1 MAARWLAIG
10 GIIRAMISGQ
20 VNPALQ
26 AVVAVT
32 LIGSA
37 GQRESV
43 EVVLDTGFQGYLVLP
58 PEVINRLEL
67 QDPNPAAFTLA
78 DGQRVQLDSY
88 IATVIW
94 HDRPR
99 LVIVLESE
107 TPLLGTF
114 LLWGNRV
121 CFDLQEG
128 GPVAIEE
135 LSL

>member
-1 MAARWLAIG
+1 MAARWPAIG

-20 VNPALQ
+20 VNHSLQ

-32 LIGSA
+32 IIGSA

-58 PEVINRLEL
+58 PATIRSLGLEYPA
-67 QDPNPAAFTLA
+67 QDGFTLA
-78 DGQRVQLDSY
+78 DGQRVQLDTY

-114 LLWGNRV
+114 LLWGSRV
-121 CFDLQEG
+121 CFDLQES
-128 GPVAIEE
+128 GPVTIEE

>member
-1 MAARWLAIG
+1 
-10 GIIRAMISGQ
+10 MISGQ
-20 VNPALQ
+20 VNHALQ

-58 PEVINRLEL
+58 SEVINRLEL
-67 QDPNPAAFTLA
+67 QDPNPAAFILA
-78 DGQRVQLDSY
+78 DGHPAQFDSY

-94 HDRPR
+94 HERPR

-107 TPLLGTF
+107 TPLMGTF
-114 LLWGNRV
+114 LLWGSRV

-128 GPVAIEE
+128 GPVTIEE

>member
-1 MAARWLAIG
+1 
-10 GIIRAMISGQ
+10 MISGQ
-20 VNPALQ
+20 VNHALQ
-26 AVVAVT
+26 AVVDVT

-43 EVVLDTGFQGYLVLP
+43 EVVLDTGFQGYLVLQ

-67 QDPNPAAFTLA
+67 QDPNPVAFTLA
-78 DGQRVQLDSY
+78 DGQRVQLDTY
-88 IATVIW
+88 IATAIW

-114 LLWGNRV
+114 LLWGSRV

-128 GPVAIEE
+128 GPVTIEE

>member
-1 MAARWLAIG
+1 
-10 GIIRAMISGQ
+10 MISGQ
-20 VNPALQ
+20 VNHALQ

-32 LIGSA
+32 LIGRA

-58 PEVINRLEL
+58 SAAIRSLGLQYPER
-67 QDPNPAAFTLA
+67 DGFTLA

-88 IATVIW
+88 IATVVW

-114 LLWGNRV
+114 LLWGSRV

-128 GPVAIEE
+128 GPVTIEE

>member
-1 MAARWLAIG
+1 
-10 GIIRAMISGQ
+10 MISGQ
-20 VNPALQ
+20 VNHALQ
-26 AVVAVT
+26 AMVTVT
-32 LIGSA
+32 LISSA

-58 PEVINRLEL
+58 AAAIRSLGLQYPER
-67 QDPNPAAFTLA
+67 DAFTLA
-78 DGQRVQLDSY
+78 DGQRVRLDSY
-88 IATVIW
+88 IATVVW

-114 LLWGNRV
+114 LLWGSRV

-128 GPVAIEE
+128 GPVTIEE

>member
-1 MAARWLAIG
+1 
-10 GIIRAMISGQ
+10 MISGR
-20 VNPALQ
+20 VNHDLQ

-58 PEVINRLEL
+58 SETIRSLGLQYPERARFI
-67 QDPNPAAFTLA
+67 LA
-78 DGQRVQLDSY
+78 DRQRVQFDSY
-88 IATVIW
+88 IATLVW

-107 TPLLGTF
+107 TPLMGTF
-114 LLWGNRV
+114 LLWGSRV
-121 CFDLQEG
+121 SFEMQEG
-128 GPVAIEE
+128 GPVTIEE
-135 LSL
+135 ISV

>member
-1 MAARWLAIG
+1 
-10 GIIRAMISGQ
+10 MISGWISQ
-20 VNPALQ
+20 DLQ

-58 PEVINRLEL
+58 TETIRSLGLEYP
-67 QDPNPAAFTLA
+67 DRDGFILA
-78 DGQRVQLDSY
+78 DGQPAQFDSY

-107 TPLLGTF
+107 TPLMGTF
-114 LLWGNRV
+114 LLWGSRV

-128 GPVAIEE
+128 GPVTIEE

>member
-1 MAARWLAIG
+1 
-10 GIIRAMISGQ
+10 MISGQ
-20 VNPALQ
+20 VNHALQ

-58 PEVINRLEL
+58 PEVVNRLEL
-67 QDPNPAAFTLA
+67 QDPNPAAFILA
-78 DGQRVQLDSY
+78 DGQPVQFDTY
-88 IATVIW
+88 IATVVW

-114 LLWGNRV
+114 LLWGSRV

-128 GPVAIEE
+128 GPVTIEE

>member
-1 MAARWLAIG
+1 
-10 GIIRAMISGQ
+10 MISGQ
-20 VNPALQ
+20 VNHDLQ

-58 PEVINRLEL
+58 PETIRSLGLEY
-67 QDPNPAAFTLA
+67 PERARFILA
-78 DGQRVQLDSY
+78 DGQRVQLNSY
-88 IATVIW
+88 IATLVW

-107 TPLLGTF
+107 TPLMGTF
-114 LLWGNRV
+114 LLWGSRV
-121 CFDLQEG
+121 SFEMQEG
-128 GPVAIEE
+128 GPVTIEE
-135 LSL
+135 ISV

>member
-1 MAARWLAIG
+1 
-10 GIIRAMISGQ
+10 MISGQ
-20 VNPALQ
+20 VSHALQ
-26 AVVAVT
+26 AVVTVT

-43 EVVLDTGFQGYLVLP
+43 EVVLDTGFQGYLALR

-67 QDPNPAAFTLA
+67 QDPNPVAFILA
-78 DGQRVQLDSY
+78 DGQSVQFNSY
-88 IATVIW
+88 IATVVW

-114 LLWGNRV
+114 LLWGSRV

-128 GPVAIEE
+128 GPVTIEE